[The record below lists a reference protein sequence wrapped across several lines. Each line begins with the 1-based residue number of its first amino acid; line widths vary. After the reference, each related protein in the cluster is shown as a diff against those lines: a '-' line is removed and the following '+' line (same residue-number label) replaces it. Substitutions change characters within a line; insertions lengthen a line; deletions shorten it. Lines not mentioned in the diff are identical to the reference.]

1 MGCHFLFRLAVGLAG
16 KTGPNEVTT
25 QGVAETRSQQVHSLL
40 GSLLRALLQRTSGAK
55 SGDKDMAQT
64 RDGLRGGN

>member
-16 KTGPNEVTT
+16 KTGPDEVTA

-55 SGDKDMAQT
+55 SGDKDMA
-64 RDGLRGGN
+64 